1 MEPILEFIGI
11 IATECQNCDR
21 AFVTCGEKF
30 IINSEVVKKG
40 FCLKYWEEEHEYEGD
55 DGEMCVETEWCCYKT
70 IPPGSE
76 AVLTIKERQMW
87 GTCQQPEMRVP
98 DKMPK
103 PNTYSQQYY
112 HHQYRENEGARERAK
127 EHNAYVRQMN
137 KEYDREDAKE
147 RKEVETYRNAMPLA
161 EYKAL
166 LADFILTGEKPRIKR
181 ANTGVVS
188 FDTDKKK
195 IRDMVN
201 AQCSLGMKE
210 ADVRKKIEIPL
221 REGFYIEED
230 LLKAVM
236 NM

>member
-1 MEPILEFIGI
+1 MEPIFEFIGI
-11 IATECQNCDR
+11 IVIEDAINEER
-21 AFVTCGEKF
+21 FV
-30 IINSEVVKKG
+30 INSETVKRG
-40 FCLKYWEEEHEYEGD
+40 FCIECCEEVYEDGEICSESFHEY
-55 DGEMCVETEWCCYKT
+55 CYFGT